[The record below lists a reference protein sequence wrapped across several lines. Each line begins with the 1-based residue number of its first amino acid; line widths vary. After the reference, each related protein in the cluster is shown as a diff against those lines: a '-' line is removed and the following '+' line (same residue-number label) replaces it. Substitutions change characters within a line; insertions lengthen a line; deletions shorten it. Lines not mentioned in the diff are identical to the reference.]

1 MEGHALRH
9 ELVDAV
15 MVGKGDPHQ
24 FFAGLAVSGRALPNS
39 LTEPL
44 AILTGTP

>member
-1 MEGHALRH
+1 MEGLALRR
-9 ELVDAV
+9 ELADAV
-15 MVGKGDPHQ
+15 VVGKVDPHQ

-44 AILTGTP
+44 ANLTGTP